1 MKTLLS
7 ILVCFTTLSTYS
19 QESPPPAA
27 MADSSNHEL
36 ILEVAEASRYDLVF
50 AYYKDSVVA
59 HYAEKYN
66 WSENLVREVKG
77 QLIFEP
83 PSKWRIFNDFAHH
96 SRTELR
102 WLKELYLS
110 SSDSKLIKL
119 KLQPRSRTRE
129 IALKDVL
136 SPIDRQCKKTLQ
148 EQAK

>member
-1 MKTLLS
+1 MKTLLT

-27 MADSSNHEL
+27 MPHPSNHEL

-66 WSENLVREVKG
+66 WSESLVSEVKG
-77 QLIFEP
+77 HLIFKP
-83 PSKWRIFNDFAHH
+83 PPKWRIFNDFANH

-110 SSDSKLIKL
+110 SSDSKLIEL
-119 KLQPRSRTRE
+119 KLRPISGTWE
-129 IALKDVL
+129 TVL
-136 SPIDRQCKKTLQ
+136 TNLLSHIDGQCKKTLQ

>member
-1 MKTLLS
+1 MKTLLT

-19 QESPPPAA
+19 QEPPPPAA

-36 ILEVAEASRYDLVF
+36 ILEVAEASRYDLVY
-50 AYYKDSVVA
+50 AYYKDSVVS

-77 QLIFEP
+77 QMIFKP
-83 PSKWRIFNDFAHH
+83 PPKWDILNAFANH

-129 IALKDVL
+129 IALKDIL
-136 SPIDRQCKKTLQ
+136 SPIDGQCKKTLQ